1 MLLLASIRLLLLA
14 TTCNK
19 KALRFEIEFCEEE
32 QIVFHGK
39 FIALLLLSSCDFG
52 MVNVSIQHFSSLAS
66 TVLNLSLR
74 NVISQMSTDIK
85 CVSSFMCSCVRRS
98 LKFAIK
104 LGCNLLQYKQVLCT
118 HFIVF
123 LASLRIILNA
133 N

>member
-1 MLLLASIRLLLLA
+1 MLLA

-66 TVLNLSLR
+66 TEGEEGFKSLVKKCHFA
-74 NVISQMSTDIK
+74 NV
-85 CVSSFMCSCVRRS
+85 
-98 LKFAIK
+98 
-104 LGCNLLQYKQVLCT
+104 N
-118 HFIVF
+118 
-123 LASLRIILNA
+123 
-133 N
+133 